1 MTLMSGS
8 SHERADP
15 AARPTGAARALA
27 IVVGVVLVVAAL
39 KLAKSVL
46 VPLAAGLFLAV
57 LARPLHLRLRRP
69 LPRLLRWLALVATML
84 VVLAGVAAFVVA
96 LGMSA
101 RAVTEELQGRRP
113 AIASGLAGLREA
125 AARVGLPLPEPGA
138 TERRSGPA
146 DAGGG
151 AGGDAAPVGSSG
163 TSFAADAAR
172 ALLTTL
178 AGLGLALAFAALG
191 LAEADDARRRLAH
204 LGRGGAGALA
214 VIDETAPA
222 FRRYVWVK
230 SLTSAITG
238 TGTALVALA
247 FGLPLAWVWGF
258 IAFLFEFVPT
268 VGSLL
273 AVVPPTLMALAVGGP
288 TLGLAVLLA
297 VGTLQI
303 VFGNVVDP
311 RIEGRLMAVSP
322 FGVLLSI
329 VFWGWMWGAVGALL
343 AVPLTV
349 AVVIAC
355 RHIPGARGVAT
366 LVAGDGVPE
375 SGRDRSGEG

>member
-1 MTLMSGS
+1 MSGT

-15 AARPTGAARALA
+15 GARPTGAARALA
-27 IVVGVVLVVAAL
+27 VVVGVVLVVAAL
-39 KLAKSVL
+39 KLARTVL

-101 RAVTEELQGRRP
+101 RAVTEELRARRP
-113 AIASGLAGLREA
+113 AIESSLASLRDA
-125 AARVGLPLPEPGA
+125 AERAGLPLPAAE
-138 TERRSGPA
+138 
-146 DAGGG
+146 AGGAAG
-151 AGGDAAPVGSSG
+151 QTGGAAGGEARTAGSPG
-163 TSFAADAAR
+163 TSLAADAAR

-178 AGLGLALAFAALG
+178 AGLGLALAFTALG

-204 LGRGGAGALA
+204 LGRGDGAAGALA
-214 VIDETAPA
+214 VIDEAAPA

-238 TGTALVALA
+238 AGTALVAVA

-258 IAFLFEFVPT
+258 LAFLFEFVPT

-273 AVVPPTLMALAVGGP
+273 AVIPPTLMALAVGGP

-297 VGTLQI
+297 VGALQI

-366 LVAGDGVPE
+366 LVAGDGVP
-375 SGRDRSGEG
+375 GDGDGG

>member
-1 MTLMSGS
+1 MSGT

-15 AARPTGAARALA
+15 GARPTGAARALA
-27 IVVGVVLVVAAL
+27 VVVGVVLVVAAL
-39 KLAKSVL
+39 KLARTVL

-84 VVLAGVAAFVVA
+84 VVLAGVAAFVGA

-101 RAVTEELQGRRP
+101 RAVTEELRARRP
-113 AIASGLAGLREA
+113 AIESSLASLRDA
-125 AARVGLPLPEPGA
+125 AERAGLPLPAEAGGA
-138 TERRSGPA
+138 TAE
-146 DAGGG
+146 AGGT
-151 AGGDAAPVGSSG
+151 AGGDAGSTGTPG
-163 TSFAADAAR
+163 TSLAADAAR

-178 AGLGLALAFAALG
+178 AGLGLALAFTALG

-204 LGRGGAGALA
+204 LGRGDGAARALA

-238 TGTALVALA
+238 AGTALVAVA

-258 IAFLFEFVPT
+258 LAFLFEFVPT

-273 AVVPPTLMALAVGGP
+273 AVIPPTLMALAVGGP

-297 VGTLQI
+297 VGALQI

-366 LVAGDGVPE
+366 LVAGDGVP
-375 SGRDRSGEG
+375 GDGDGG